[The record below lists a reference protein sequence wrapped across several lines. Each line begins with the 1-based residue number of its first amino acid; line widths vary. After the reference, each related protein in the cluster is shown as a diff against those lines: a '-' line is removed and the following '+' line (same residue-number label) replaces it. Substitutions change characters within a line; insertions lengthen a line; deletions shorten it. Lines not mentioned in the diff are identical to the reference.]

1 MGSWFTDYVF
11 YPLSICSSM
20 QKLTKWSRAH
30 LGKAVGMRF
39 PVYLATLFT
48 WFLTGLWHGAS
59 WNFIVWGL
67 LNGVIILVSRELE
80 PLYAKFRKACPKLTA
95 SAVYGGFACVR
106 TFFLMGA
113 VRILDCYRDVPVTFK
128 AFASIFYDF
137 SHWSDLADG
146 SFADKLGL
154 ALPVWILVGLATIL
168 IFFVSRASLDGS
180 SVADRLSE
188 RPVLWT
194 LAALGLTVAVL
205 IFGSYGIG
213 FDAGAFIYQTF

>member
-1 MGSWFTDYVF
+1 
-11 YPLSICSSM
+11 M

-30 LGKAVGMRF
+30 LGKAIGMRF

-59 WNFIVWGL
+59 WNFIVWGV
-67 LNGVIILVSRELE
+67 LNGVIILASRECE
-80 PLYAKFRKACPKLTA
+80 PLYARFRKKFPRLTA
-95 SAVYGGFACVR
+95 SRFYGGFACVR

-128 AFASIFYDF
+128 AFATLFYRFDT
-137 SHWSDLADG
+137 WGDLAG
-146 SFADKLGL
+146 GVFVDKLGL
-154 ALPVWILVGLATIL
+154 TLPVCLVVGLATLL
-168 IFFVSRASLDGS
+168 IFFVSRAGKDTP
-180 SVADRLSE
+180 VADRLAQK
-188 RPVLWT
+188 PVLWT
-194 LAALGLTVAVL
+194 LACLGLALAVL